1 MNREELIEIL
11 HGMEYDDFINAR
23 YGDTA
28 DKILAIDKQPT
39 KEQVIDT
46 VKDLGNR
53 NVAQF
58 GLDFSNANL
67 NCGEVIKALEKLYGE
82 SE

>member
-39 KEQVIDT
+39 KEQVIDQLRSDSFT
-46 VKDLGNR
+46 GGQNIK
-53 NVAQF
+53 
-58 GLDFSNANL
+58 
-67 NCGEVIKALEKLYGE
+67 VIYLCDAEEALEKLYGE
-82 SE
+82 SNA